1 MNHLIKWLCGC
12 LLMLMLTSMN
22 SHAALISHTGYFS
35 DYVDASTGQESGPK
49 RTVLSDKSDIELLG
63 FDSTLGTLTQVSFS
77 YNFNARFWSELRVY
91 DPSAGLFNEESV
103 HGGGI
108 SAFQYRLFAKSDVPA
123 NFLNVRQGREYQLEC
138 DQDSVL
144 IDNILNPKN
153 GQCHDYSP
161 SYSRNFARQI
171 FNYTAQAD
179 LDYFL
184 AGPLKISTSSV
195 AGSVI
200 EFCDDDE
207 DWCRVSSGLSF
218 FGGLQID
225 YEYEPFADSVPDPST
240 DVPEPT
246 TIALLSMGLFGLLSR
261 KNTLLR
267 RNSTGQR

>member
-1 MNHLIKWLCGC
+1 MNHFIKRSCWCF
-12 LLMLMLTSMN
+12 LMLMLTSMN
-22 SHAALISHTGYFS
+22 SHAALISHSDYFS
-35 DYVDASTGQESGPK
+35 DYVFATTGQEGGPK
-49 RTVLSDKSDIELLG
+49 RTVLSDKSEIELLG
-63 FDSTLGTLTQVSFS
+63 FDNTLGKLTQVSFS

-91 DPSAGLFNEESV
+91 DPSAGFFNEESV
-103 HGGGI
+103 HGGGV
-108 SAFQYRLFAKSDVPA
+108 SAFQYSLLAKSDVPD
-123 NFLNVRQGREYQLEC
+123 NFLRINQGREYQLEC

-144 IDNILNPKN
+144 IDNILNPEN
-153 GQCHDYSP
+153 GQCHDYSAY
-161 SYSRNFARQI
+161 YSRNFADT

-184 AGPLKISTSSV
+184 SGPLKFSTSSF

-207 DWCRVSSGLSF
+207 DWCRVSSRLNF

-240 DVPEPT
+240 DVPEPS